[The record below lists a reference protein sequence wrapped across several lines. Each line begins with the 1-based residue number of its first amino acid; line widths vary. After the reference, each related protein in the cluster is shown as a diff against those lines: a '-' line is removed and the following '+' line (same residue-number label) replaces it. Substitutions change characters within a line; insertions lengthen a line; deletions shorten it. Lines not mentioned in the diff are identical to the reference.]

1 MRLLVAFAAALFL
14 ASCGS
19 VGGAYTSAL
28 AGTTW
33 RLEQLRGADGASTVS
48 ADAARYTLSFTGD
61 GGVSMQLDCN
71 RGNGTWTSGGDGE
84 VSITPLAVTR
94 AFCGE
99 GSLDTR
105 IARDIGSVRSY
116 QRDGAQLTLTMSDGG
131 ALVWQRQN

>member
-1 MRLLVAFAAALFL
+1 MRLLPALAATVFL
-14 ASCGS
+14 ASCGT
-19 VGGAYTSAL
+19 VGGAYTSSL

-33 RLEQLRGADGASTVS
+33 QIMQLRSADGTQASPANPS
-48 ADAARYTLSFTGD
+48 RYTLSFTAD

-71 RGNGTWTSGGDGE
+71 RGNGTWTSIRDGE
-84 VSITPLAVTR
+84 LSITPLAVTR

-105 IARDIGSVRSY
+105 IASDLGGVRSY
-116 QRDGAQLTLTMSDGG
+116 ERDGAQLTLSISNGG

>member
-1 MRLLVAFAAALFL
+1 MRLLITVATALFL

-33 RLEQLRGADGASTVS
+33 RLEQLRAADGASTVP
-48 ADAARYTLSFTGD
+48 ANPARYTLSFTGD

-71 RGNGTWTSGGDGE
+71 RGNGTWTSNGDGE
-84 VSITPLAVTR
+84 LSITPLAVTR

-105 IARDIGSVRSY
+105 IARDIGGVRAY
-116 QRDGAQLTLTMSDGG
+116 ERDGAQLTLTMSNGG

>member
-1 MRLLVAFAAALFL
+1 MRTFIALAAALL
-14 ASCGS
+14 IASCGS

-33 RLEQLRGADGASTVS
+33 RLEQLRGGDGASTAP
-48 ADAARYTLSFTGD
+48 ADPARYTLTFTAD

-71 RGNGTWTSGGDGE
+71 RGNGTWTSNRDGE
-84 VSITPLAVTR
+84 LSITPLAVTR

-105 IARDIGSVRSY
+105 IASDLGGVTAYERD
-116 QRDGAQLTLTMSDGG
+116 DAQLTLTMSNGG

>member
-1 MRLLVAFAAALFL
+1 MRLLAALSSALFF

-28 AGTTW
+28 AGTSW
-33 RLEQLRGADGASTVS
+33 RLEQLRAADGAST
-48 ADAARYTLSFTGD
+48 APANPERYALNFTAD

-71 RGNGTWTSGGDGE
+71 RGNGTWTSSSDGE

-105 IARDIGSVRSY
+105 IARDIGRVRSY

-131 ALVWQRQN
+131 ALVWRRQN

>member
-1 MRLLVAFAAALFL
+1 MRLPALFATALFL
-14 ASCGS
+14 TSCGS

-33 RLEQLRGADGASTVS
+33 RLEQLRAADGVSTVP
-48 ADAARYTLSFTGD
+48 ADPARYTLSFTGD

-71 RGNGTWTSGGDGE
+71 RGNGTWTSNDDGE

-105 IARDIGSVRSY
+105 VARDIGSVRSY
-116 QRDGAQLTLTMSDGG
+116 QRDGAQLRLTMSDGG